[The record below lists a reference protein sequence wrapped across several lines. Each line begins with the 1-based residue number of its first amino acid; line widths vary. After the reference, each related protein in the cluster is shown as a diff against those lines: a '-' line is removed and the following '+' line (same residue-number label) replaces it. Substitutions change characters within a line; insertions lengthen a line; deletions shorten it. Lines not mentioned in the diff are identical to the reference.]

1 MLLVDANLRPSCK
14 DILDYDSV
22 QKQAHKLGINIEND
36 FRDGFKASGRFGDSE
51 EDV

>member
-14 DILDYDSV
+14 EILEYESV
-22 QKQAHKLGINIEND
+22 QRQAQKLGINIEND
-36 FRDGFKASGRFGDSE
+36 FKDGFKASGRFGDSE